1 MTEKFGWP
9 RKRVDETL
17 EQLLPDDHRHFA
29 SVDERKRLDAEQ
41 NTGNPI
47 LDLSCNREDPPS
59 LDFND

>member
-1 MTEKFGWP
+1 M
-9 RKRVDETL
+9 DETL